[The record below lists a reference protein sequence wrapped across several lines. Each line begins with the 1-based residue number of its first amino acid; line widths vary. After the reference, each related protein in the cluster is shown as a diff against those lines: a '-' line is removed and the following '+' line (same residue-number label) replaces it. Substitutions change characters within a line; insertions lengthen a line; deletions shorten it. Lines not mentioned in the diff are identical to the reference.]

1 MPKIKRNDNNAP
13 VAPFPP
19 KPIVIQF
26 TMGEI
31 THFFPVLKEKSIG
44 LEYRDRWMLIQISKD
59 EITFENLPGKEIL
72 TSPQAGCEVEILEIM
87 DPTFS
92 PSGKWAYF
100 NGDGE
105 GKQPDTHYI
114 VYLDPKL
121 PNSSLPPF
129 RLSVEGKVQCAGW
142 MTAPEGLV
150 LYKDGKLWYFD
161 VSDFESGESGE
172 KK

>member
-1 MPKIKRNDNNAP
+1 MPKIMRHDNAAP
-13 VAPFPP
+13 GPSFPP

-26 TMGEI
+26 TMGQI
-31 THFFPVLKEKSIG
+31 SRFIPVLKEKSIG
-44 LEYRDRWMLIQISKD
+44 LEYGDRWVLLKISRD
-59 EITFENLPGKEIL
+59 EITFENLPGKEIIAP
-72 TSPQAGCEVEILEIM
+72 TPRGCEPEILEIM

-121 PNSSLPPF
+121 PGSSLPPF
-129 RLSVEGKVQCAGW
+129 RLSIEGTVQCAGW

-161 VSDFESGESGE
+161 VSDFEG
-172 KK
+172 